1 MSTTNISTNT
11 QLNASIEP
19 INDDYEFIQYNS
31 KLRLIHSKRD
41 DMFQMNS
48 IISSCNS
55 KKQSKD
61 WFKNQSTNELINEL
75 MGLGEKSHTK
85 NLYENRPNLSNELKG
100 TYIHRLLVNHV
111 AIWCSPKYSIYIM
124 KLLDSLFEK
133 EREEL
138 KNKVEEQKPRM
149 VPENHEHEYKY
160 LIWKEK
166 IPDDDENIKL
176 HLVRRHKSNF
186 RQINIHFK
194 NPEENW
200 FFKDNLPIAMSPNK
214 DIKNIIKKSFKGD
227 DYSMN
232 GCEIIIKIKLLDEL
246 KNKINNYFNEM
257 QK

>member
-11 QLNASIEP
+11 QLNASIES
-19 INDDYEFIQYNS
+19 INDDYEFYQYNS
-31 KLRLIHSKRD
+31 KLRLIHSKKD
-41 DMFQMNS
+41 DMFQMQS
-48 IISSCNS
+48 IIKACNS
-55 KKQSKD
+55 KKQAYR
-61 WFKNQSTNELINEL
+61 WRQLNETAEIIEELSEQQKCSPDDLIQ
-75 MGLGEKSHTK
+75 
-85 NLYENRPNLSNELKG
+85 NRPNIVQPFLQG
-100 TYIHRLLVNHV
+100 TYIHRYLVNDV
-111 AIWCSPKYSIYIM
+111 ACWASRKYAIYVA

-149 VPENHEHEYKY
+149 VPENREHEYKY

-194 NPEENW
+194 NPDENW

-214 DIKNIIKKSFKGD
+214 DIKNIVKKSFKGD